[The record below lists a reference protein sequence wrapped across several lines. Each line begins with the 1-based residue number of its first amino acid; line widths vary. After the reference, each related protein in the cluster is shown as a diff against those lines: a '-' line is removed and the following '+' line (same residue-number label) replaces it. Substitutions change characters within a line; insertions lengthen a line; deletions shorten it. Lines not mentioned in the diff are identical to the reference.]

1 MGIIGNRLGRNTIYI
16 KKITLTKIFTTFYNL
31 TSIKLLKKTSK
42 KIYKKTFSN
51 IYNNLS
57 KILNH
62 FENRLDITLYRTGLI
77 PHIKLAKTLI
87 FQGYITI
94 N

>member
-31 TSIKLLKKTSK
+31 TSIKLLKKLQK
-42 KIYKKTFSN
+42 KYTKTFSN